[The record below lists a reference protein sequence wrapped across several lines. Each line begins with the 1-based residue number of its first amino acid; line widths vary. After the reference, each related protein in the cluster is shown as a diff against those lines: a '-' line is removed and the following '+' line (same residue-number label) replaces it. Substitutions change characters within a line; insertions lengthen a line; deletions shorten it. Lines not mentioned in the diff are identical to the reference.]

1 LYSWTFCICGRFV
14 EGYFVEEDVLYRRMF
29 CIGGRFVDG
38 HCVEGRF
45 VGRTFCSEGRFVEG
59 RFVLAPALQPNLHC
73 YKSETLFHQWMEMAG
88 QKVLTSSMGGKF
100 SFNQGINT
108 FGAFFLILFQQGPTQ
123 IVRYDTVC
131 M

>member
-1 LYSWTFCICGRFV
+1 V

-29 CIGGRFVDG
+29 CIGGHFVDG
-38 HCVEGRF
+38 HCVEGCF

-100 SFNQGINT
+100 SFNQGIKTHRRVFPDT
-108 FGAFFLILFQQGPTQ
+108 FSTGSHTDCSL
-123 IVRYDTVC
+123 
-131 M
+131 